1 MPNSHLACLHINSK
15 NSLIAYAQIKIQH
28 NTYIRHYILF
38 YLLINYDDHESDQ
51 VYGQTKTTYFSH
63 KRKLQNQTQNTN
75 FLRKNKTK
83 HTHKNLQSISML
95 YISLQNFEWVLI
107 RWLSQLIVHHLHIP
121 HSLHSSTHK
130 EKHEKSNK
138 LYKLDHKTATGFCLV
153 LASDFLEL
161 NPPKTQQKKGEKEK
175 VKERENRFP
184 FLSFSN
190 NSLSFYH

>member
-1 MPNSHLACLHINSK
+1 
-15 NSLIAYAQIKIQH
+15 
-28 NTYIRHYILF
+28 
-38 YLLINYDDHESDQ
+38 
-51 VYGQTKTTYFSH
+51 
-63 KRKLQNQTQNTN
+63 
-75 FLRKNKTK
+75 
-83 HTHKNLQSISML
+83 ML

-130 EKHEKSNK
+130 DKHEKSNK

-184 FLSFSN
+184 FLIILLAFIINFYGWIFRGRGRLWKWPFIFLLFFFFASLLWLEENEYRIRTRNIRFFSKLSACLFLAVMPSFIN
-190 NSLSFYH
+190 FDLILIFCASLFL